1 MPTRAEFEEALEH
14 AQAICDF
21 VLNLLPAEARPGRRE
36 MEPNSR
42 DLAEQGDASDYSSNA
57 LTEISQF
64 FKRPRKTITAPTV
77 REILMGERARKPV

>member
-1 MPTRAEFEEALEH
+1 
-14 AQAICDF
+14 
-21 VLNLLPAEARPGRRE
+21 

>member
-1 MPTRAEFEEALEH
+1 MSAFRGN
-14 AQAICDF
+14 AQAQHAF
-21 VLNLLPAEARPGRRE
+21 PFTAEARPGRRE